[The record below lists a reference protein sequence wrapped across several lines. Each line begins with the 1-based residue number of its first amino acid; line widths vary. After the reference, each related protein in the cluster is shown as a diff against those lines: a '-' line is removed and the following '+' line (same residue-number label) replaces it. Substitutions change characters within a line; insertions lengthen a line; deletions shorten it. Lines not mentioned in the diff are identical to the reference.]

1 MSNYRNPPHDRN
13 YLRPHVP
20 LLNRHTQYIV
30 SSATSQLPWKSK
42 VLMAQGLE
50 PLLRSVMVENGSVKV
65 DYQVV
70 KYQGNHGK
78 QCLGS
83 PEVIHI

>member
-1 MSNYRNPPHDRN
+1 
-13 YLRPHVP
+13 
-20 LLNRHTQYIV
+20 
-30 SSATSQLPWKSK
+30 
-42 VLMAQGLE
+42 MAQGLE
-50 PLLRSVMVENGSVKV
+50 LLLRLVMVENGSVKV

-83 PEVIHI
+83 PEVIHIKALKPTV